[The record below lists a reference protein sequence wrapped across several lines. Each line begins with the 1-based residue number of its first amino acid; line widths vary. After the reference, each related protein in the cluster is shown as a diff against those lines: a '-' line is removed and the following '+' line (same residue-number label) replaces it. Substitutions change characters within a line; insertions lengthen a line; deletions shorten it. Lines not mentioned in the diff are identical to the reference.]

1 MSQEEAVSQLKIQEY
16 LDEVSGLDIPLSHSE
31 WYNIDVASM
40 LNGTRIEGHDI
51 DPISGSSLVFLPSS
65 VMLCC
70 PKSGRLHHYPK
81 NLLHCFVDDNRSTSN
96 EVDGVLIRAELFSIS
111 PKEEQLSW
119 ELCCTSELEV
129 PEVQRKVSRWLSW
142 LNK

>member
-119 ELCCTSELEV
+119 EFCCRSELEV